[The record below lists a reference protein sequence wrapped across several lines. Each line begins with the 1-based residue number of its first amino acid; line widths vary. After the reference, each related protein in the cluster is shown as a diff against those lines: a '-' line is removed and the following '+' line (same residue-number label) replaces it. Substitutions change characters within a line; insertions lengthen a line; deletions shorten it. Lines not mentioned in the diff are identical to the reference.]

1 MSKQQLQDYLQRVSA
16 ELDAC
21 VQFWLQ
27 FSHDEEAELVDTL
40 DTVQLSQ
47 LYHLLS
53 LQRLL
58 QLPVAGRERV
68 RHHEVLLAAGQVS
81 CCSAAVLQAGHCR
94 QVWMYATLHQTVA
107 RWRLDSLYQAA
118 VRGGQFLME
127 HVKEYL

>member
-1 MSKQQLQDYLQRVSA
+1 MSSKQQLQDYLQRVSA

-21 VQFWLQ
+21 VQFWLR
-27 FSHDEEAELVDTL
+27 FSHDEEAGLVDTGHSSAV
-40 DTVQLSQ
+40 TP
-47 LYHLLS
+47 YHLLS

>member
-1 MSKQQLQDYLQRVSA
+1 MR
-16 ELDAC
+16 
-21 VQFWLQ
+21 
-27 FSHDEEAELVDTL
+27 
-40 DTVQLSQ
+40 
-47 LYHLLS
+47 
-53 LQRLL
+53 
-58 QLPVAGRERV
+58 
-68 RHHEVLLAAGQVS
+68 